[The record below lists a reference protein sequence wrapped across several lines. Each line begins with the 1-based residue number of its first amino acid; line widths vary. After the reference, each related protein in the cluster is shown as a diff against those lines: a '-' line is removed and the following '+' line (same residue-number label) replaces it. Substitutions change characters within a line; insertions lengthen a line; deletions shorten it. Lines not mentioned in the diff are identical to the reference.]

1 MTQVILQQASFISA
15 GISALMDMVKEM
27 NAKRIERKAYWD
39 TYRQLTNMAD
49 KDLRDIGICRGD
61 IAAVAAG
68 KNVRKGN
75 L

>member
-1 MTQVILQQASFISA
+1 MTQVILQQASFISS
-15 GISALMDMVKEM
+15 GVYALMDMVKEM

-39 TYRQLTNMAD
+39 TYRQLSNMAD

-68 KNVRKGN
+68 KDVRGGN

>member
-1 MTQVILQQASFISA
+1 MTQVILQQASFIST
-15 GISALMDMVKEM
+15 GIYALMDMVKEM
-27 NAKRIERKAYWD
+27 NAKRIDRKAYKD
-39 TYRQLTNMAD
+39 TYRQLSNMAD

-68 KNVRKGN
+68 KNVRRGD